1 MGSPTPTLA
10 RCPWWACS
18 KPTLSASYMGPCDPF
33 LTPDLTTTTAPPA
46 PTTSPAAGGGADSA
60 GPMCHGVCSAFF
72 APVCGSD
79 GVTYSNECQLEFAAC
94 LLKKTITVVKNSAC
108 EEASTTTTPAPTCSQ
123 KCTRISFPV
132 CGSDGKTYENVCLLE
147 VADCESRAAGGGSV
161 IVVAEGPCD
170 APAEVSPPVAPV
182 PEAPSCSKECTRIF
196 LPVCGSDGKTYNNQC
211 LLEIADCESRAAGGA
226 GVTLASESA
235 CDAPAEVSP
244 PVAPVPE
251 APSCSKQCTR
261 IFLPVCG
268 SDGKTYN
275 NQCLLE
281 IADCESRAAGGAGV
295 TLASESACEATIKE
309 PAPPVPT
316 CSQKC
321 TRISF
326 PVCGSDGETY
336 ENVCLLEVADCE
348 SRAAG
353 GGSVIVV
360 AEGPCGATTEAS
372 PAVPTPE
379 APSCS
384 KQCTRIFLPVCGS
397 DGKTYNNQCLLEIAD
412 CESRAAGGA
421 GVTRVS
427 ENACD
432 APAEVSPPVVPV
444 PEAPSCSKQCTRIFL
459 PVCGS
464 DGKTYNNQ
472 CLLEIADCESRAAG
486 GAGVTRVSEN
496 ACEAKTE
503 APPSEPVPAAPTC
516 LQKCTRIF
524 SPVCGSD
531 GKTYNNQCLLEV
543 ADCESSAAGGGS
555 IIVVAE
561 GLCGA
566 TTDAPP
572 VAPVPEA
579 PTCLKQCT
587 RIFLSVC
594 GSDGKTYNNQCL
606 LEIADCESRAAG
618 GAGVTLASE
627 GACAR
632 PEPPPTS
639 RIEVVDVAVSCRRK
653 CSQVSKPVC
662 GSDGNTYENEC
673 LMEVASCRA
682 RREGGRSV
690 YLQYGGSCDEMF
702 ESLGSGCRRKCPEKY
717 EPVCGSDGQTY
728 DNECVL
734 ESTNCGR
741 WARKEQ
747 GVYIVDDAPCGAK
760 HGKTEVDSALNI
772 VLASSLSSQQ
782 SSPLDANSPSTQLSS
797 SSSSSS
803 CQQACTREFK
813 PLCGSDGVTYS
824 NPCTLEVANCK
835 SRARGEVDVMLE
847 FEGPCVAALP
857 RGPDCVG
864 QCDRMYRPVC
874 GSDGETYNNQCL
886 LEHADCLNPFVSII
900 VASEGPCATSAPP
913 VAGPAAGLPPSVFP
927 EDSEDSEEKEEEE
940 ESEEFASLGSITVTA
955 YQQPA

>member
-1 MGSPTPTLA
+1 MGGNKQVAAAVMVVVGLFTLPAHGGVVSFESRAKRQTATQETNLVNGGGAEGGSKPSCPEFCPFDYTPVCGSDGVTYTNPCSLSMV
-10 RCPWWACS
+10 ACS

-33 LTPDLTTTTAPPA
+33 LTPDPTTTTASPA

-295 TLASESACEATIKE
+295 ALASESACEATIKE

-360 AEGPCGATTEAS
+360 AEGPC
-372 PAVPTPE
+372 
-379 APSCS
+379 
-384 KQCTRIFLPVCGS
+384 
-397 DGKTYNNQCLLEIAD
+397 
-412 CESRAAGGA
+412 
-421 GVTRVS
+421 
-427 ENACD
+427 D

-496 ACEAKTE
+496 A
-503 APPSEPVPAAPTC
+503 
-516 LQKCTRIF
+516 
-524 SPVCGSD
+524 
-531 GKTYNNQCLLEV
+531 
-543 ADCESSAAGGGS
+543 
-555 IIVVAE
+555 
-561 GLCGA
+561 
-566 TTDAPP
+566 
-572 VAPVPEA
+572 
-579 PTCLKQCT
+579 
-587 RIFLSVC
+587 
-594 GSDGKTYNNQCL
+594 
-606 LEIADCESRAAG
+606 
-618 GAGVTLASE
+618 
-627 GACAR
+627 
-632 PEPPPTS
+632 
-639 RIEVVDVAVSCRRK
+639 
-653 CSQVSKPVC
+653 
-662 GSDGNTYENEC
+662 
-673 LMEVASCRA
+673 
-682 RREGGRSV
+682 
-690 YLQYGGSCDEMF
+690 CDEMF

-864 QCDRMYRPVC
+864 LCDRMYRPVC

>member
-1 MGSPTPTLA
+1 MGGNKQVAAAVMVVVGLFTLPAHGGVVSFESRAKRQTATQETNLVNGGGAEGGSKPSCPEFCPFDYTPVCGSDGVTYTNPCSLSMV
-10 RCPWWACS
+10 ACS

-33 LTPDLTTTTAPPA
+33 LTPDPTTTTASPA

-295 TLASESACEATIKE
+295 ALASES
-309 PAPPVPT
+309 
-316 CSQKC
+316 
-321 TRISF
+321 
-326 PVCGSDGETY
+326 
-336 ENVCLLEVADCE
+336 
-348 SRAAG
+348 
-353 GGSVIVV
+353 
-360 AEGPCGATTEAS
+360 
-372 PAVPTPE
+372 
-379 APSCS
+379 
-384 KQCTRIFLPVCGS
+384 
-397 DGKTYNNQCLLEIAD
+397 
-412 CESRAAGGA
+412 
-421 GVTRVS
+421 
-427 ENACD
+427 ACD

-496 ACEAKTE
+496 A
-503 APPSEPVPAAPTC
+503 
-516 LQKCTRIF
+516 
-524 SPVCGSD
+524 
-531 GKTYNNQCLLEV
+531 
-543 ADCESSAAGGGS
+543 
-555 IIVVAE
+555 
-561 GLCGA
+561 
-566 TTDAPP
+566 
-572 VAPVPEA
+572 
-579 PTCLKQCT
+579 
-587 RIFLSVC
+587 
-594 GSDGKTYNNQCL
+594 
-606 LEIADCESRAAG
+606 
-618 GAGVTLASE
+618 
-627 GACAR
+627 
-632 PEPPPTS
+632 
-639 RIEVVDVAVSCRRK
+639 
-653 CSQVSKPVC
+653 
-662 GSDGNTYENEC
+662 
-673 LMEVASCRA
+673 
-682 RREGGRSV
+682 
-690 YLQYGGSCDEMF
+690 CDEMF

-864 QCDRMYRPVC
+864 LCDRMYRPVC

>member
-496 ACEAKTE
+496 ACDAPAEVSPPVAPVPEAPSCSKQCTRIFLPVCGSDGKTYNNQCLLEIADCESRAAGGAGVTLASESACEAKTE

-561 GLCGA
+561 GL
-566 TTDAPP
+566 
-572 VAPVPEA
+572 
-579 PTCLKQCT
+579 
-587 RIFLSVC
+587 
-594 GSDGKTYNNQCL
+594 
-606 LEIADCESRAAG
+606 
-618 GAGVTLASE
+618 
-627 GACAR
+627 
-632 PEPPPTS
+632 
-639 RIEVVDVAVSCRRK
+639 
-653 CSQVSKPVC
+653 
-662 GSDGNTYENEC
+662 
-673 LMEVASCRA
+673 
-682 RREGGRSV
+682 
-690 YLQYGGSCDEMF
+690 CDEMF